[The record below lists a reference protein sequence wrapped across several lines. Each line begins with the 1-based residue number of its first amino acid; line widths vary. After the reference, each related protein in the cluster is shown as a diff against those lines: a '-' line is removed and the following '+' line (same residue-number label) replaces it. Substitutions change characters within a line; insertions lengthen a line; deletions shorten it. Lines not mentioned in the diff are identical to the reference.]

1 MKEKNKKVPFWMIRN
16 SGGKKDVALT
26 LMLATWV
33 ICCGL
38 AIVGAIQT
46 ISYDDKTV
54 EFNEFDIGFASVVF
68 VPLAGLYFGRRYTDA
83 QKEMIDTQKVWNDIP
98 DMTNEA
104 DEV

>member
-1 MKEKNKKVPFWMIRN
+1 MKEKNNKTPFWMIRN

-33 ICCGL
+33 ICCAL
-38 AIVGAIQT
+38 AIVGAIET
-46 ISYDDKTV
+46 ISYDDKTI

-83 QKEMIDTQKVWNDIP
+83 QKDMLDTQKVWNDIP
-98 DMTNEA
+98 DMTSEA